1 MEPIGKLQT
10 RAAETAAAA
19 EAARGRHGELQREL
33 HAVNARW
40 QAATL
45 ATITAADFAELTA
58 RRELLDR
65 AEGAA
70 RAELGRLEAEY
81 HAARTELAVKVGQ
94 RNREAARLTRAE
106 RNGDRPGIAAAG
118 RALAGLGAA
127 E

>member
-1 MEPIGKLQT
+1 MAIERLSE
-10 RAAETAAAA
+10 RAAEAAAAA
-19 EAARGRHGELQREL
+19 EAARGRHGELQGQLRE
-33 HAVNARW
+33 VNARW

-94 RNREAARLTRAE
+94 HNREAARLTRAE
-106 RNGDRPGIAAAG
+106 RNGDRPGIAAAR
-118 RALAGLGAA
+118 RALAGINAA